1 MPAPPLPDPAL
12 SRLAIDAVRVLSMD
26 AVQKANS
33 GHPGA
38 PMGLA
43 PVGYLLWTRHLSHNP
58 ANPEWSDRDRFVL
71 SAGHASMLV
80 YSLLHLS
87 GYDLPLEEIRNFR
100 QWGSRT
106 PGHPEHGHTAG
117 VETTT
122 GPLGQGVANSVGM
135 ALAERWLAHRFNRP
149 GHEVVDHHTWALCSD
164 GDLMEGISHEA
175 AEFAAHQRLGKL
187 IWVFDDNRVTID
199 GGTDLSCSTDHE
211 RRFRAY
217 GWDVRRVRD
226 GNDLPALDAA
236 LAGARE
242 EAGRP
247 SLVIVRT
254 TIGYGSPGKAGSS
267 SSHGAPLGVEEVDA
281 TKRNL
286 GYPSRDPFHVEAEAL
301 AHWRETAG
309 RGAELEEEWRGRRAA
324 YRAAHPAA
332 AEELRA
338 ALAGEPPAG
347 WDAEIPDL
355 AAPPKPLA
363 TRVCSGQVLRGLGKR
378 VPNLLGGSADLA
390 GSNKTTLAGADNLL
404 AATPGGRTIHFG
416 VREHAMGG
424 ILNGMA
430 LHGGVRPYGGTF
442 LIFSDYMRPSIR
454 LAALMRLPVTYV
466 FTHDSIGV
474 GEDGP
479 THQPIEQL
487 ASLRAI
493 PGVLDLRPADGPETA
508 EAWRA
513 ALTYADGPS
522 FLALTRQAVAI
533 IDRDETASQA
543 RGMGPTGGVGRL
555 PHSDAD
561 RTGGSSG
568 RNEATSSGRCRA
580 TPASGLHRGGYV
592 LLEATGGDPAAILIA
607 SGSEVGVAIEART
620 ALQAEGVPT
629 RVVSLPSWFL
639 FSRQPR
645 RYRDQVLPPEVPAR
659 VSVEAGSTAGWT
671 RWTGDRGGS
680 VGIDHFGASAP
691 GAVLFEKFGITA
703 EAVVAKARGLAKGAA
718 AGSGPGNPIPGG
730 G

>member
-1 MPAPPLPDPAL
+1 MPASPLPDPAL
-12 SRLAIDAVRVLSMD
+12 SRLAVDAVRVLSMD

-43 PVGYLLWTRHLSHNP
+43 PVGYLLWTRHLRHNP
-58 ANPEWSDRDRFVL
+58 ANPEWHNRDRFVL
-71 SAGHASMLV
+71 SAGHASMLI
-80 YSLLHLS
+80 YSLLHLT
-87 GYDLPLEEIRNFR
+87 GYDLPLEEIRQFR
-100 QWGSRT
+100 QWNSRT
-106 PGHPEHGHTAG
+106 PGHPEYGHTTG

-175 AEFAAHQRLGKL
+175 AEFAGHQRLGKL
-187 IWVFDDNRVTID
+187 IWVFDDNQVTID
-199 GGTDLSCSTDHE
+199 GGTELSCSTDHGQ
-211 RRFRAY
+211 RFRAY
-217 GWDVRRVRD
+217 GWDVRRVED
-226 GNDLPALDAA
+226 GTDLAALDAA
-236 LAGARE
+236 LAGARAE
-242 EAGRP
+242 TERP
-247 SLVIVRT
+247 SLVVVRT

-267 SSHGAPLGVEEVDA
+267 SSHGAPLGVEEVEA

-286 GYPSRDPFHVEAEAL
+286 SYPSRDPFHVEAEAL
-301 AHWRETAG
+301 AHWRETAA
-309 RGAELEEEWRGRRAA
+309 RGAGLEEEWRGRWEA

-338 ALAGEPPAG
+338 ALAGELPAG
-347 WDAEIPDL
+347 WDAEVPDL
-355 AAPPKPLA
+355 SAPPKPLA
-363 TRVCSGQVLRGLGKR
+363 TRVYSGQVLQGLGR
-378 VPNLLGGSADLA
+378 RIPNLLGGSADLA
-390 GSNKTTLAGADNLL
+390 GSNKTTLPWEENLL
-404 AATPGGRTIHFG
+404 AGTPGARTIHFG

-454 LAALMRLPVTYV
+454 LAALMHVPVTYV

-487 ASLRAI
+487 MSLRAI
-493 PGVLDLRPADGPETA
+493 PGVLDLRPGDGPETA

-513 ALTYADGPS
+513 ALAYTDGPS
-522 FLALTRQAVAI
+522 FLALTRQAVAV
-533 IDRDETASQA
+533 IDRDEAA
-543 RGMGPTGGVGRL
+543 P
-555 PHSDAD
+555 
-561 RTGGSSG
+561 
-568 RNEATSSGRCRA
+568 AT
-580 TPASGLHRGGYV
+580 GLHRGGYV
-592 LLEATGGDPAAILIA
+592 LLEADGGDAEVILIA
-607 SGSEVGVAIEART
+607 SGSEVGVAVEAR
-620 ALQAEGVPT
+620 AVLQSEGVPT

-639 FSRQPR
+639 FARQPQG
-645 RYRDQVLPPEVPAR
+645 YRDEVLPPEVTAR
-659 VSVEAGSTAGWT
+659 VSVEAGTTAGWT
-671 RWTGDRGGS
+671 RWTGDRGAS

-691 GAVLFEKFGITA
+691 GAVLFEKFGITVD
-703 EAVVAKARGLAKGAA
+703 AVVAKASTLARV
-718 AGSGPGNPIPGG
+718 PEPIGG
-730 G
+730 